1 MGRARRDR
9 SEFDLLP
16 NVVHKRLWLVDDA
29 PHEAVGFQA
38 VVGGVVLHGGL
49 VEELVEGAS
58 ATPPERPVAPHG
70 KGPTEPGAVARRYRV
85 STSWRRDGEAKRCVH
100 IDHRGRGAV

>member
-1 MGRARRDR
+1 M
-9 SEFDLLP
+9 
-16 NVVHKRLWLVDDA
+16 VHKCLRLV
-29 PHEAVGFQA
+29 HETYYKTVGLQT